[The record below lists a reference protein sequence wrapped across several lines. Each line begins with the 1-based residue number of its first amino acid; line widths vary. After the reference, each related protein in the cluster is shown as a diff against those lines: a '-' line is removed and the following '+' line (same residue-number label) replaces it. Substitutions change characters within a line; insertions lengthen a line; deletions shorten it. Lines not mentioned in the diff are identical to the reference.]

1 MGKTRDIHDYDDII
15 DLPRP
20 VSKKHQQM
28 DIANRAAQFA
38 PFAVLTG
45 HADVI
50 REVVRE
56 NEAEVEN
63 EIELLDEAGLF
74 AAGDDG
80 GVL

>member
-38 PFAVLTG
+38 PFAALTG

-63 EIELLDEAGLF
+63 EIELLDDAGLF
-74 AAGDDG
+74 AAGDDR